1 MCSVVIVSIIYYLAW
16 VCFYISEVK
25 NIGVIRGPSLEEVT
39 LEPTDPEELDKFFND
54 DSTTQQA
61 SRDSC

>member
-1 MCSVVIVSIIYYLAW
+1 
-16 VCFYISEVK
+16 VK